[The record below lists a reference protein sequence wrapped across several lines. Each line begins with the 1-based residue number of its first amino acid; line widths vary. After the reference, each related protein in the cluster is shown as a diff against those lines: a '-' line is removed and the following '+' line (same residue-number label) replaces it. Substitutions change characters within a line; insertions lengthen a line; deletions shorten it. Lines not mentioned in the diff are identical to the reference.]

1 MAFTKLCFEWD
12 LPGHT
17 RPVRL
22 DWIRCWFNAEPIIV
36 TIFCRDSHQLEE
48 ITVPPRSI
56 LWDELYDFLL
66 DWATAAI
73 DRENGNFDRVVDLV
87 VYMSDFLRTPPMRG

>member
-1 MAFTKLCFEWD
+1 MAFTNLCFEWD

-56 LWDELYDFLL
+56 IWDELFDLLL
-66 DWATAAI
+66 DWAARAPG
-73 DRENGNFDRVVDLV
+73 REDEVFNSVVDLV
-87 VYMSDFLRTPPMRG
+87 LYMSDFLRPP